1 MELDHVL
8 IPLADLSRAVT
19 EFEGRYGLLSVEGG
33 RHADWVPLGDSYLE
47 LIAVVDPAEASQSAF
62 GRWVANARSA
72 RPLGWAVRTD
82 DLAAVAGRL
91 GLNVGSGSRLTAMGD
106 LLSWRIAG
114 VERAIAEPWL
124 PFFIEWAARSR
135 LPGRLD
141 VEPPAGATGI
151 KQLIIAGEPKRLS
164 SWLDG
169 HRLPATLADGGSGV
183 IGVVL
188 SARSGEIVVGSK
200 SQGTGARA
208 VDEDPSGG

>member
-124 PFFIEWAARSR
+124 PLHRMGCQKSVTRPPRRGAPR
-135 LPGRLD
+135 GR
-141 VEPPAGATGI
+141 
-151 KQLIIAGEPKRLS
+151 
-164 SWLDG
+164 DG
-169 HRLPATLADGGSGV
+169 HQTADH
-183 IGVVL
+183 
-188 SARSGEIVVGSK
+188 R
-200 SQGTGARA
+200 R
-208 VDEDPSGG
+208 